1 MYKNVHTMI
10 NYLPKVKKIMTPKTT
25 REHIISL
32 HGHVTGI
39 KKDIASIKTNHL
51 KHMNND
57 IKGLGTKIDKVYW
70 ILLATV
76 GAVAFQ
82 LINLLIKTI

>member
-1 MYKNVHTMI
+1 
-10 NYLPKVKKIMTPKTT
+10 
-25 REHIISL
+25 
-32 HGHVTGI
+32 VTGL

-57 IKGLGTKIDKVYW
+57 IRGLGSKIDKIYW

>member
-1 MYKNVHTMI
+1 MI
-10 NYLPKVKKIMTPKTT
+10 PKTT

-32 HGHVTGI
+32 HGHVTGL
-39 KKDIASIKTNHL
+39 KKDIAGIKTNHL

-57 IKGLGTKIDKVYW
+57 IRGLGSKIDKIYW

>member
-1 MYKNVHTMI
+1 MV
-10 NYLPKVKKIMTPKTT
+10 PKTT

-57 IKGLGTKIDKVYW
+57 IKSLGGKIDKIYW
-70 ILLATV
+70 VLLAMV
-76 GAVAFQ
+76 GAVALQ
-82 LINLLIKTI
+82 LMDKFI